1 MDQLLLLQLNAAI
14 QSPLNDLLYDL
25 LIIDQQLIVDAH
37 LIEEI
42 GSADPFVEVRD
53 DVGDVLHEDVLG
65 LHVVE
70 AEEGEV
76 LVDREQQ
83 PSMDLG
89 QFFLA
94 DDLDV
99 L

>member
-1 MDQLLLLQLNAAI
+1 M
-14 QSPLNDLLYDL
+14 
-25 LIIDQQLIVDAH
+25 
-37 LIEEI
+37 
-42 GSADPFVEVRD
+42 RD
-53 DVGDVLHEDVLG
+53 DVRDVLHEDVLG
-65 LHVVE
+65 FHVVE

-83 PSMDLG
+83 PSVDLG